1 LSFWIASTFVLG
13 AVALVVDRTTGD
25 ETGPPY
31 DDPLI
36 NPYLAASGIWA
47 LLDAQLAGGLLY
59 FPNNE
64 TDALLHFGT
73 STIFLAGAAH
83 YFLIEAR
90 AARRRPRRPE
100 TNQPGG

>member
-1 LSFWIASTFVLG
+1 VRRRRLSFWIASTFVLG
-13 AVALVVDRTTGD
+13 AVAAR
-25 ETGPPY
+25 PY
-31 DDPLI
+31 PAAVSVA
-36 NPYLAASGIWA
+36 LAAASLTATGIWA
-47 LLDAQLAGGLLY
+47 LLDTQLAGGLLY

-73 STIFLAGAAH
+73 STIFLAGGAH
-83 YFLIEAR
+83 YFLIETR